1 MSAPERR
8 REVLTEQNRRWVASL
23 VDTSPAGY
31 VVTIGP
37 PTRSDDQNRIFHA
50 IVADFAKAIPEYEG
64 VPMDEESWKSVLIVS
79 HTIATSG
86 GGLKLVRDLEGQGLV
101 QVREASSR
109 MSKARG
115 SSLIEY
121 CIAEAAKRGVPLR
134 DRG

>member
-1 MSAPERR
+1 MSASERR

-109 MSKARG
+109 MTKARG

-121 CIAEAAKRGVPLR
+121 CMSEAAKRGVPLR

>member
-109 MSKARG
+109 MTKARG

-121 CIAEAAKRGVPLR
+121 CMSEAAKRGVPLR

>member
-121 CIAEAAKRGVPLR
+121 CMSEAAKRGVPLR